1 MEKTGSVEQNR
12 AVIVDETVK
21 VVVAVASQ
29 PSQLIT
35 GQLDSNRRVFDLQ
48 LSNMLTIT
56 AASSIPDP
64 ETSYQYGLLTG
75 TSQGVAARQL
85 FGNLQN

>member
-1 MEKTGSVEQNR
+1 MEKTGSMVQNS
-12 AVIVDETVK
+12 AVIVDKIVK
-21 VVVAVASQ
+21 VVVAIASQ
-29 PSQLIT
+29 LTQLIT

-64 ETSYQYGLLTG
+64 KTSDRYGLL
-75 TSQGVAARQL
+75 
-85 FGNLQN
+85 